1 MLENRGSPMQ
11 KYRHTRRSVILF
23 FLLTPLTLF
32 IYPIVVL
39 HHIGK
44 EVNQMNAD
52 VEGYKKSMPFV
63 GAFFLGFITLG
74 IVPIVWL
81 CKVSG
86 KLGRKGYA
94 LGIRKPHTSIA
105 SMLLLGIFF
114 SFFIITAIIAWTK
127 FLHTANAIERK
138 LNELADEKAKEEAE
152 AEILPEEP
160 APEAA
165 EVKEEPAPEEAEA
178 KEEIKEEPVAE
189 EPAPEAV
196 AIPEEPAPEIES
208 EPEEENTIPEAY
220 RPAPRKTVRKWRVRL
235 SNSDEFKV
243 FDTEEEAMAYARG
256 LAFAKNAKLRVKK

>member
-1 MLENRGSPMQ
+1 
-11 KYRHTRRSVILF
+11 
-23 FLLTPLTLF
+23 
-32 IYPIVVL
+32 
-39 HHIGK
+39 
-44 EVNQMNAD
+44 MNAD

-152 AEILPEEP
+152 AETLPEEP
-160 APEAA
+160 APEA
-165 EVKEEPAPEEAEA
+165 VEA